1 MPDCQRGSE
10 DLRVNKT
17 GPLSSVTLRPVTTAR
32 SGWSPCSAQASVP
45 CRSFLC
51 ALPVFPLCPAGLS
64 SVPCRSFLCALPVF
78 PLCPARLSSVPC
90 RSFLCALPI
99 FPLCPAG
106 PLSCRPFLLSCP
118 PPKCPLGHP
127 LPPWAR
133 AGHLAACWLFTSL
146 ITAWISVTV
155 GAEGRTRS
163 DLSSA
168 ESSSWH
174 SAWCPGRAREMFAG
188 RLSQ

>member
-32 SGWSPCSAQASVP
+32 SGWSPCSAQA
-45 CRSFLC
+45 
-51 ALPVFPLCPAGLS
+51 
-64 SVPCRSFLCALPVF
+64 
-78 PLCPARLSSVPC
+78 SVPC

>member
-51 ALPVFPLCPAGLS
+51 ALPIFPLCPAG
-64 SVPCRSFLCALPVF
+64 
-78 PLCPARLSSVPC
+78 LSSVPC

-155 GAEGRTRS
+155 GVEGRTRS